1 MERELSDHENEGSAS
16 GRRASDGR
24 PMLAGVEVREEDLE
38 PQKGL
43 HFVAMVFRVS
53 SVVILLLALWQFAD
67 WWLDPPPGGA
77 GMAVLVSD
85 TIRLIVVS
93 ALLWAAGNLA
103 DLLIKSHYDI
113 RAGRILLAR
122 TAHMI
127 QQMGIANG
135 TLPPPK
141 GDADRRSHAAESTT
155 PPGPRTPP
163 AR

>member
-1 MERELSDHENEGSAS
+1 MERVPSEHEHEAS
-16 GRRASDGR
+16 PTGRRISDGR

-38 PQKGL
+38 PQLGL
-43 HFVAMVFRVS
+43 HFVAIVFRVS
-53 SVVILLLALWQFAD
+53 SVVILLLALWQFTD
-67 WWLDPPPGGA
+67 WWIDRPPGGA

-85 TIRLIVVS
+85 TIRLIVVA

-122 TAHMI
+122 TTHMI
-127 QQMGIANG
+127 QQMGVSNG
-135 TLPPPK
+135 TLPPPH
-141 GDADRRSHAAESTT
+141 GDADRRGAAEGQA
-155 PPGPRTPP
+155 PPASRTPP